1 MDEIL
6 EKIKNLESYSNK
18 KQQWDLI
25 REIEG
30 NLKEIDE
37 KEQKD
42 IEEFNKE
49 KTELIDILKS
59 KTSDGSLKG
68 IVNDVETAKNHLLA
82 LRGMLLITKF
92 EDTSNMEN
100 ELKKFE
106 ISILKDLKN
115 KTLDQEIEIVDAD
128 SEVETLKKE
137 KEKKEEKEELQEYDN
152 QYGHPTQ
159 TTKNNIFTRIK
170 LFFISRFGRTK
181 RLEQQNRIQWEE
193 DMKITKES
201 MAGIEKSKDNGEIA
215 KTVNEKNKEIAKNEL
230 KERVKVS
237 QNSYESKPCAV
248 WKNGNVVIIK
258 DDEEQLENDK

>member
-6 EKIKNLESYSNK
+6 EKIKKLKSYSNK
-18 KQQWDLI
+18 KQQWNLI

-128 SEVETLKKE
+128 SEFETLTLTNSVVVGVLFSE
-137 KEKKEEKEELQEYDN
+137 GLTTAEL
-152 QYGHPTQ
+152 G
-159 TTKNNIFTRIK
+159 IF
-170 LFFISRFGRTK
+170 L
-181 RLEQQNRIQWEE
+181 
-193 DMKITKES
+193 
-201 MAGIEKSKDNGEIA
+201 
-215 KTVNEKNKEIAKNEL
+215 
-230 KERVKVS
+230 
-237 QNSYESKPCAV
+237 
-248 WKNGNVVIIK
+248 
-258 DDEEQLENDK
+258 

>member
-6 EKIKNLESYSNK
+6 EKIKKLKSYSNK
-18 KQQWDLI
+18 KQQWNLI

-92 EDTSNMEN
+92 EDTYNMEN
-100 ELKKFE
+100 ELKKF
-106 ISILKDLKN
+106 
-115 KTLDQEIEIVDAD
+115 
-128 SEVETLKKE
+128 
-137 KEKKEEKEELQEYDN
+137 
-152 QYGHPTQ
+152 
-159 TTKNNIFTRIK
+159 
-170 LFFISRFGRTK
+170 
-181 RLEQQNRIQWEE
+181 
-193 DMKITKES
+193 
-201 MAGIEKSKDNGEIA
+201 
-215 KTVNEKNKEIAKNEL
+215 
-230 KERVKVS
+230 
-237 QNSYESKPCAV
+237 
-248 WKNGNVVIIK
+248 
-258 DDEEQLENDK
+258 

>member
-68 IVNDVETAKNHLLA
+68 IVNYVETAKNHLLA

-115 KTLDQEIEIVDAD
+115 KTLDQEIEIADAE
-128 SEVETLKKE
+128 SENKKLKKE
-137 KEKKEEKEELQEYDN
+137 QEEKEEKEELQEYDN
-152 QYGHPTQ
+152 QYGYSSQ
-159 TTKNNIFTRIK
+159 TTKNNIFTKIK

-181 RLEQQNRIQWEE
+181 RLERQNRIQWEE

-201 MAGIEKSKDNGEIA
+201 TASIEKIKDNEESTKI
-215 KTVNEKNKEIAKNEL
+215 VDEKNQEISKNEL

-237 QNSYESKPCAV
+237 QNSYENKSRAV
-248 WKNGNVVIIK
+248 LKNENVVTIK
-258 DDEEQLENDK
+258 EDVKQLENDK